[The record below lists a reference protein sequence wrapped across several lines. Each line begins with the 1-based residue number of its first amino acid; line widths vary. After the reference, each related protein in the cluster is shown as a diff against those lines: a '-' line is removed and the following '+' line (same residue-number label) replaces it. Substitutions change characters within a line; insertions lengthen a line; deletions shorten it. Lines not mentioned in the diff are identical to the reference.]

1 MLLFF
6 VVLAHDDAFSNFKT
20 VDGYIK
26 VLYWY

>member
-1 MLLFF
+1 MLLVF
-6 VVLAHDDAFSNFKT
+6 VVFGHDDALSNFKT